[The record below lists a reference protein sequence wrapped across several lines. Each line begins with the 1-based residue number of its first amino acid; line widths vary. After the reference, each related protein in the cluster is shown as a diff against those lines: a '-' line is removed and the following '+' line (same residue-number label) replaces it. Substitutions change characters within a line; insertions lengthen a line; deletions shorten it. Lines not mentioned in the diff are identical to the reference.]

1 MNQFLKDH
9 QLNKAEFGMTDGS
22 ISVWISGP
30 QDKNPS
36 IKDNEVETSA
46 ECFDNCY
53 LEDLTYGNNDLRDDL
68 TVDYSNES
76 VYLRPSTHM
85 PT

>member
-9 QLNKAEFGMTDGS
+9 QLNKAEFGVTDGS

-36 IKDNEVETSA
+36 IEPGVIIKNKKLSKIFVSQ
-46 ECFDNCY
+46 
-53 LEDLTYGNNDLRDDL
+53 G
-68 TVDYSNES
+68 VDMWYACDGH
-76 VYLRPSTHM
+76 VTM
-85 PT
+85 V